1 MKKSSSSKHIKDNV
15 YHVFNWLVLANA
27 PKNMSQQKLLESY
40 YIILEKPNLNE
51 KLEPGRLNL
60 FRNDV
65 T

>member
-15 YHVFNWLVLANA
+15 YHVFNWLMLANA
-27 PKNMSQQKLLESY
+27 PKNMSQQKLLESC
-40 YIILEKPNLNE
+40 YIILEKPNLSE

-60 FRNDV
+60 FQNGV